1 MGEIDNM
8 MLNAMREDAMKTQL
22 TKSKRSIWVTFQKEG
37 IHKYP
42 AALDD
47 PKLATGDWDDVSF
60 LGYPHRHMFHF
71 TVSIEVYHDDREI
84 EFIQFS
90 RWLQRLYSM
99 GAGEGVD
106 GAVDNMLALDYKS
119 CEMIADELFL
129 KIRKKYGD
137 QREVTIEVSEDG
149 ENGCTV
155 FFPRDR

>member
-1 MGEIDNM
+1 MSEIDNM
-8 MLNAMREDAMKTQL
+8 MLNAMREQATAEQVR
-22 TKSKRSIWVTFQKEG
+22 TSKRMIWVTFQKEG

-71 TVSIEVYHDDREI
+71 RVSIEVFHDDREI

-99 GAGEGVD
+99 GASEEDSQTGHTVLE
-106 GAVDNMLALDYKS
+106 LDYKS
-119 CEMIADELFL
+119 CEMIADEMFL
-129 KIRKKYGD
+129 KIREKYGSN
-137 QREVTIEVSEDG
+137 REVHIEVSEDG
-149 ENGCTV
+149 ENGCVVT
-155 FFPRDR
+155 FPKA